1 MSDIVKRLR
10 TEGAIRGLYDVPAL
24 QREAA
29 DEIERLRGIAE
40 GRAKNAADEIERL
53 RYVLLEI
60 AGRADYMN
68 TTVEQLGQLA
78 RLGYVK
84 PEFAPL
90 EQTIKWGP
98 NHD

>member
-1 MSDIVKRLR
+1 MTDNLEMSPERMI
-10 TEGAIRGLYDVPAL
+10 EAL
-24 QREAA
+24 NKEV
-29 DEIERLRGIAE
+29 ERLRLIHTDLWTLNGKQE
-40 GRAKNAADEIERL
+40 DEIERL

-78 RLGYVK
+78 RLGYEK